1 MNREQNRLH
10 AVGMNRMNVKNHND
24 SCNSSK
30 VKQEAEKCGRY
41 GAREREMLTHLLFVS
56 FCEERAI
63 SCGNTSINAID
74 PLDKE

>member
-30 VKQEAEKCGRY
+30 VKQEAEKCGRH
-41 GAREREMLTHLLFVS
+41 GARERE
-56 FCEERAI
+56 R
-63 SCGNTSINAID
+63 NADAFIICVF
-74 PLDKE
+74 L

>member
-30 VKQEAEKCGRY
+30 VKQEAEKCGRH
-41 GAREREMLTHLLFVS
+41 GAREREK
-56 FCEERAI
+56 C
-63 SCGNTSINAID
+63 
-74 PLDKE
+74 